1 MRYINLFFFI
11 LLTFS
16 CYAITNDEIGFLC
29 DKEQFQILNKYNAII
44 QAKAMKGD
52 EEDLKTVLNYAHRA
66 NLPELA
72 KQCHKRL
79 ALNYNSLEDA
89 LQWLI
94 LCETEEIDSL
104 TFYNDYNAITEAITD
119 SLDRSVWLYYTKK
132 CSEEELFAKIA
143 ETKKYNSIIE
153 AMAKDLI
160 DEISIEYN
168 DSLALNLLDEFEI
181 KYPHSRYRSIALYY
195 KLYHFA
201 NRKNWQGLIKALPQR
216 NNTDPV
222 SAYIASLFLLSPT
235 FRKDFEGEEN
245 LLELAE
251 QYLVLADSDCEQTL
265 LYDVYSAEDWKT
277 RVLQQ
282 QAKLLFYQIIE
293 PYGFFGD
300 ELDIPVLEKNK
311 LKQQKELLDILAQ
324 VNFSNNNRGEQAEK
338 HFWMAKALLLTGKKT
353 DKQKAAEHLTR
364 CLISGSPRNRY
375 DVEAM
380 ALIIKLHTDL
390 KIKEEPLQWM
400 RNMMNYKGIRFEDK
414 SENAG
419 LYNKGYMRVALADY
433 NSDGFTDILFNG
445 KYLYRNEGKIKF
457 TEVTDSAGLANL
469 NSSGGIF
476 ADFNKDG
483 LLDLVAYSHS
493 TDGRGDQLLK
503 NNDNVKFVNVNERAG
518 DIDDTYPTEAVAWID
533 ITRNGYPSLYS
544 ANYEIWQQRS
554 GFPDFFRENESGY
567 FSDKSEVYGFRK
579 PYYTDNPGL
588 PGRGVAA
595 ADFDND
601 GKQEI
606 YVTNYRLSRN
616 FCWKQ
621 IDTLFVDVAALYG
634 IAGTYKNGYYG
645 HSIGADWGD
654 FDNDGDLDLFVANL
668 AHPRY
673 IDISD
678 ISMLL
683 RNDGLT
689 YKVVEKDTIYYWQFT
704 NVTDQA
710 GIKYDELHSDPLF
723 FDADN
728 DGYLDLFITSVYE
741 NERSYLYHNK
751 GNGTFED
758 VTWLA
763 GARVYNGWGNACA
776 DLDRDGF
783 PDLVV
788 GSANGAKIL
797 HNNTITRNKSILI
810 KPYWK
815 NDLVLLENRTENFA
829 QVPNSPAFGTRVEI
843 TLKRPFHKKQTLIR
857 ELCSAKGTGSQNAPE
872 LHFGIGKAKVIKIR
886 KIEQ

>member
-419 LYNKGYMRVALADY
+419 LYNKSYTRVALADY

-457 TEVTDSAGLANL
+457 TEVTNSAGLANL

-483 LLDLVAYSHS
+483 LLDLVAYSQS
-493 TDGRGDQLLK
+493 ADGRGDQLLK

-544 ANYEIWQQRS
+544 ANYEIWQKRS
-554 GFPDFFRENESGY
+554 GFPDFFWENESGY
-567 FSDKSEVYGFRK
+567 FSDKSEVYGFRE

>member
-457 TEVTDSAGLANL
+457 TEVTNSAGLANL

-544 ANYEIWQQRS
+544 ANYEIWQKRC
-554 GFPDFFRENESGY
+554 GFPDFFWENESGY
-567 FSDKSEVYGFRK
+567 FSDKSEVYGFRE

>member
-544 ANYEIWQQRS
+544 ANYEIWQKRS
-554 GFPDFFRENESGY
+554 GFPDFFWENESGY
-567 FSDKSEVYGFRK
+567 FSDKSEVYGFRE

>member
-282 QAKLLFYQIIE
+282 QVKLLFYRIIE

-469 NSSGGIF
+469 NSSGGIY

-544 ANYEIWQQRS
+544 ANYEIWQKRS
-554 GFPDFFRENESGY
+554 GFPDFFWENESGY
-567 FSDKSEVYGFRK
+567 FSDKSEVYGFRE

>member
-544 ANYEIWQQRS
+544 ANYEIWQKRS
-554 GFPDFFRENESGY
+554 GFPDFFWENESGY
-567 FSDKSEVYGFRK
+567 FSDKSEVYGFRE

-710 GIKYDELHSDPLF
+710 GIKYDELLSDPLF

>member
-380 ALIIKLHTDL
+380 ALIIKLHTNL

-469 NSSGGIF
+469 NSSGGIY

-544 ANYEIWQQRS
+544 ANYEIWQKRS
-554 GFPDFFRENESGY
+554 GFPDFFWENESGY
-567 FSDKSEVYGFRK
+567 FSDKSEVYGFRE

>member
-265 LYDVYSAEDWKT
+265 LYDIYSTEDWKT

-544 ANYEIWQQRS
+544 ANYEIWQKRS
-554 GFPDFFRENESGY
+554 GFPDFFWENESGY
-567 FSDKSEVYGFRK
+567 FSDKSEVYGFRE

>member
-282 QAKLLFYQIIE
+282 QVKLLFYRIIE

-457 TEVTDSAGLANL
+457 TEVTNSAGLANL

-483 LLDLVAYSHS
+483 LLDLVAYSQS
-493 TDGRGDQLLK
+493 ADGRGDQLLK

-544 ANYEIWQQRS
+544 ANYEIWQKRS
-554 GFPDFFRENESGY
+554 GFPDFFWENESGY
-567 FSDKSEVYGFRK
+567 FSDKSEVYGFRE

>member
-353 DKQKAAEHLTR
+353 DKQKAAEHL
-364 CLISGSPRNRY
+364 
-375 DVEAM
+375 
-380 ALIIKLHTDL
+380 
-390 KIKEEPLQWM
+390 
-400 RNMMNYKGIRFEDK
+400 MM
-414 SENAG
+414 
-419 LYNKGYMRVALADY
+419 
-433 NSDGFTDILFNG
+433 
-445 KYLYRNEGKIKF
+445 
-457 TEVTDSAGLANL
+457 
-469 NSSGGIF
+469 
-476 ADFNKDG
+476 
-483 LLDLVAYSHS
+483 
-493 TDGRGDQLLK
+493 
-503 NNDNVKFVNVNERAG
+503 
-518 DIDDTYPTEAVAWID
+518 
-533 ITRNGYPSLYS
+533 
-544 ANYEIWQQRS
+544 
-554 GFPDFFRENESGY
+554 
-567 FSDKSEVYGFRK
+567 
-579 PYYTDNPGL
+579 
-588 PGRGVAA
+588 
-595 ADFDND
+595 
-601 GKQEI
+601 
-606 YVTNYRLSRN
+606 
-616 FCWKQ
+616 WKQ
-621 IDTLFVDVAALYG
+621 W
-634 IAGTYKNGYYG
+634 
-645 HSIGADWGD
+645 H
-654 FDNDGDLDLFVANL
+654 
-668 AHPRY
+668 
-673 IDISD
+673 
-678 ISMLL
+678 
-683 RNDGLT
+683 
-689 YKVVEKDTIYYWQFT
+689 
-704 NVTDQA
+704 
-710 GIKYDELHSDPLF
+710 
-723 FDADN
+723 
-728 DGYLDLFITSVYE
+728 
-741 NERSYLYHNK
+741 
-751 GNGTFED
+751 
-758 VTWLA
+758 
-763 GARVYNGWGNACA
+763 
-776 DLDRDGF
+776 
-783 PDLVV
+783 
-788 GSANGAKIL
+788 
-797 HNNTITRNKSILI
+797 
-810 KPYWK
+810 
-815 NDLVLLENRTENFA
+815 
-829 QVPNSPAFGTRVEI
+829 
-843 TLKRPFHKKQTLIR
+843 
-857 ELCSAKGTGSQNAPE
+857 
-872 LHFGIGKAKVIKIR
+872 
-886 KIEQ
+886 

>member
-469 NSSGGIF
+469 NSSGGIY

-544 ANYEIWQQRS
+544 ANYEIWQKRS
-554 GFPDFFRENESGY
+554 GFPDFFWENESGY
-567 FSDKSEVYGFRK
+567 FSDKSEVYGFRE

>member
-493 TDGRGDQLLK
+493 TDGRGDKLLK

-544 ANYEIWQQRS
+544 ANYEIWQKRS
-554 GFPDFFRENESGY
+554 GFPDFFWENESGY
-567 FSDKSEVYGFRK
+567 FSDKSEVYGFRE

-857 ELCSAKGTGSQNAPE
+857 ELCSAKGTDSQNAPE

>member
-1 MRYINLFFFI
+1 
-11 LLTFS
+11 
-16 CYAITNDEIGFLC
+16 
-29 DKEQFQILNKYNAII
+29 
-44 QAKAMKGD
+44 
-52 EEDLKTVLNYAHRA
+52 
-66 NLPELA
+66 
-72 KQCHKRL
+72 
-79 ALNYNSLEDA
+79 
-89 LQWLI
+89 
-94 LCETEEIDSL
+94 
-104 TFYNDYNAITEAITD
+104 
-119 SLDRSVWLYYTKK
+119 
-132 CSEEELFAKIA
+132 
-143 ETKKYNSIIE
+143 
-153 AMAKDLI
+153 
-160 DEISIEYN
+160 
-168 DSLALNLLDEFEI
+168 
-181 KYPHSRYRSIALYY
+181 
-195 KLYHFA
+195 
-201 NRKNWQGLIKALPQR
+201 
-216 NNTDPV
+216 
-222 SAYIASLFLLSPT
+222 
-235 FRKDFEGEEN
+235 
-245 LLELAE
+245 
-251 QYLVLADSDCEQTL
+251 
-265 LYDVYSAEDWKT
+265 
-277 RVLQQ
+277 
-282 QAKLLFYQIIE
+282 
-293 PYGFFGD
+293 
-300 ELDIPVLEKNK
+300 
-311 LKQQKELLDILAQ
+311 
-324 VNFSNNNRGEQAEK
+324 
-338 HFWMAKALLLTGKKT
+338 
-353 DKQKAAEHLTR
+353 
-364 CLISGSPRNRY
+364 
-375 DVEAM
+375 M

-544 ANYEIWQQRS
+544 ANYEIWQKRS
-554 GFPDFFRENESGY
+554 GFPDFFWENESGY
-567 FSDKSEVYGFRK
+567 FSDKSEVYGFRE

>member
-1 MRYINLFFFI
+1 MRYINLFIFI
-11 LLTFS
+11 LLVFG
-16 CYAITNDEIGFLC
+16 CYAITNEEINFLC
-29 DKEQFQILNKYNAII
+29 AKEQFQILAKYDETI
-44 QAKAMKGD
+44 QAKVLYGD
-52 EEDLKTVLNYAHRA
+52 EEDLQTVLNYSHRA

-94 LCETEEIDSL
+94 LCETEEVDSL
-104 TFYNDYNAITEAITD
+104 TFYNDFSAITEALTD
-119 SLDRSVWLYYTKK
+119 SLDSAVWLYYTKR
-132 CSEEELFAKIA
+132 CSEEELYAKIA
-143 ETKKYNSIIE
+143 TTKKYNTIIE

-160 DEISIEYN
+160 DEISIERN
-168 DSLALNLLDEFEI
+168 DSLAFNLLNEFEM

-201 NRKNWQGLIKALPQR
+201 NRKNWQELIKALPQHT
-216 NNTDPV
+216 NLDPV

-251 QYLVLADSDCEQTL
+251 QYLTLAVSDSEQTL
-265 LYDVYSAEDWKT
+265 LYDVYSADDWKA

-282 QAKLLFYQIIE
+282 QAKLLFYRIIE
-293 PYGFFGD
+293 PYGLFGD
-300 ELDIPVLEKNK
+300 ELDIPMLEKNK
-311 LKQQKELLDILAQ
+311 LKQQQELLAILAQ
-324 VNFSNNNRGEQAEK
+324 VQFSNNNRGEQAEK
-338 HFWMAKALLLTGKKT
+338 HFWTAKALLLTGKKT
-353 DKQKAAEHLTR
+353 DKQKAAEHLTQ

-380 ALIIKLHTDL
+380 ALITKLHTDL
-390 KIKEEPLQWM
+390 KIKEEPLKWM
-400 RNMMNYKGIRFEDK
+400 RKMMNYKGICFEDK

-419 LYNKGYMRVALADY
+419 LNGKGYTRVALADY

-445 KYLYRNEGKIKF
+445 KYLYRNEGKMKF
-457 TEVTDSAGLANL
+457 TELTDSAGLANL
-469 NSSGGIF
+469 SSNGGIF

-483 LLDLVAYSHS
+483 LLDLVSYSHS
-493 TDGRGDQLLK
+493 AEGRGDQLLK
-503 NNDNVKFVNVNERAG
+503 NMDNIRFVNVNERAG

-533 ITRNGYPSLYS
+533 IDQKGYPSLYS
-544 ANYEIWQQRS
+544 ANYELWLKRS
-554 GFPDFFRENESGY
+554 GFPDIFWKNEGGY
-567 FSDKSEVYGFRK
+567 FTDKSDAYGFRK
-579 PYYTDNPGL
+579 PSYTDNPGL
-588 PGRGVAA
+588 PGRGVAP

-616 FCWKQ
+616 FCWQQ

-654 FDNDGDLDLFVANL
+654 YDNDGDLDLFVANL

-689 YKVVEKDTIYYWQFT
+689 YRIVEKDTIYYWQFT
-704 NVTDQA
+704 DVTEQT

-751 GNGTFED
+751 GDGTFED

-776 DLDRDGF
+776 DLDRDGLQ
-783 PDLVV
+783 DLIV
-788 GSANGAKIL
+788 GSGNGSKIL
-797 HNNTITRNKSILI
+797 HNGTITKNKGLFI

-815 NDLVLLENRTENFA
+815 NDIVLLENNAENFTK
-829 QVPNSPAFGTRVEI
+829 VPNSPAFGTRVEI
-843 TLKRPFHKKQTLIR
+843 TVKRLFHKKQKFIR

-886 KIEQ
+886 KVEQ

>member
-11 LLTFS
+11 LLALS
-16 CYAITNDEIGFLC
+16 YYAITNEEISFLC
-29 DKEQFQILNKYNAII
+29 DKEQFQILNKYNEII
-44 QAKAMKGD
+44 QAKAIQGD

-544 ANYEIWQQRS
+544 ANYEIWQKRS
-554 GFPDFFRENESGY
+554 GFPDFFWENESGY
-567 FSDKSEVYGFRK
+567 FSDKSEVYGFRE